1 MSLHALNV
9 LVVDDDPFVRA
20 IVADILRASDVGRI
34 FEAGDGKAAFQIVC
48 QAVTDI
54 VILDLSMPSDGV
66 WLLNAIRRSPASPNK
81 EMAVIAMSGHTDRR
95 RVEMLRDAGASEII
109 AKPLSVH
116 AVLSRMVAVIDRPR
130 AFVRAQSYAGPDRR
144 RRATPFSGPG
154 RRFADTCANTLHLA

>member
-1 MSLHALNV
+1 MSLHVLNV
-9 LVVDDDPFVRA
+9 LVVDDDPFVRT

-34 FEAGDGKAAFQIVC
+34 FEAGDGEAAFHIVC

-54 VILDLSMPSDGV
+54 VIMDLSMPADGV
-66 WLLNAIRRSPASPNK
+66 WLLNAIRQSPASPNK

-109 AKPLSVH
+109 AKPLSAQ

-130 AFVRAQSYAGPDRR
+130 PFVRAPFYAGPDRR
-144 RRATPFSGPG
+144 RRATAFAGPG
-154 RRFADTCANTLHLA
+154 RRLEDANTLELA